1 MIKRILIVDDA
12 PVTLTMAKQ
21 QAEKE
26 GYVVYV
32 AGNGKE
38 GLKIVRSK
46 KIDLVITDVVMP
58 VMDGVDFFNA
68 LKSDPSTMHIPVIVI
83 TDSMVIQE
91 SFRALGVNDFL
102 AKPFDGSVLIERIQ
116 RIKKLELGPHRH
128 GKVVIIGAG
137 TNDGVLEMRRL
148 LEKNGCSVVLSSNGV
163 DSIAKVLRVVPHIV
177 LIDVMLTDVS
187 AKEVIKALRS
197 FIKLQDMK
205 ILVYTFLSPE
215 KMFNVEAVEQL
226 KDSKNACMDAGGTD
240 YIGRFSALTF
250 IDSMHKYWIHE

>member
-1 MIKRILIVDDA
+1 MIKKVLIVDDA
-12 PVTLTMAKQ
+12 PVTLTMAKS
-21 QAEKE
+21 QAEKA
-26 GYVVYV
+26 GYIVYI

-38 GLKIVRSK
+38 GLKIVEK
-46 KIDLVITDVVMP
+46 EQIDLVITDVVMP

-68 LKSDPSTMHIPVIVI
+68 LKKDPKTMHIPVIVI
-83 TDSMVIQE
+83 SDSTVIKE

-102 AKPFDGSVLIERIQ
+102 SKPFDGDTLIERIQ

-137 TNDGVLEMRRL
+137 CNDGVLEMRRL
-148 LEKNGCSVVLSSNGV
+148 LEKNGCAVVLSSNGV
-163 DSIAKVLRVVPHIV
+163 DSIAKILRVVPHIV
-177 LIDVMLTDVS
+177 LIDAMLTDVS

-197 FIKLQDMK
+197 FVKLKDTK

-215 KMFNVEAVEQL
+215 KMVNGEAVEQL
-226 KDSKNACMDAGGTD
+226 KDSRNACMEAGGTD

-250 IDSMHKYWIHE
+250 ISSVNKFWVNS